1 MTNSDSVRAHISK
14 ARLDIRAASL
24 LHNHKLYSHSIA
36 CSYYAVFHAIKA
48 ILDARGIDAG
58 SHGQVLG
65 AFNKNYVHTGEIS
78 SYPSQSD
85 YDLFNKRNT
94 LEYDPRELIG
104 EEGSKIG
111 VEMSTKAV
119 DEIISYF
126 GSHGISFD
134 SN

>member
-1 MTNSDSVRAHISK
+1 MTNSDSVRAHMNKS
-14 ARLDIRAASL
+14 RLDIQAANL

-48 ILDARGIDAG
+48 ILEAGGIDVG

-65 AFNKNYVHTGEIS
+65 AFNKNYVRTGEIN
-78 SYPSQSD
+78 SYPSQAA

-111 VEMSTKAV
+111 IEMSTKAV

-126 GSHGISFD
+126 GSQGISFD
-134 SN
+134 FN